1 MQERK
6 IKFLKESLTHHRD
19 VRNALDNKAALLLGL
34 SGVVLA
40 ISISNMKEL
49 QYLVM
54 AICSLISALILV
66 FVVSM
71 PFKRKTRI
79 KMGLICWW
87 GNHIDSFSEYKQEV
101 ERATKTENSIA
112 EEYMKEIWNL
122 ANYSL
127 KQKTKLIRWSS
138 WILILGLL
146 GGLILF
152 IL

>member
-6 IKFLKESLTHHRD
+6 IKFLKESLAHHRD

-40 ISISNMKEL
+40 ISISNMREL

-54 AICSLISALILV
+54 ALCSLVSALLLV

-87 GNHIDSFSEYKQEV
+87 GSHIDSFSEYKKEV

-112 EEYMKEIWNL
+112 EEYMKEVWNL

-146 GGLILF
+146 SGLILF
-152 IL
+152 IV